1 MIFFFN
7 VYEFRKEHLMFLL
20 DKIGVG
26 ANSHQKLIGHDMP
39 GLEWV
44 LPKEKSFCF
53 SRREREKYSVK

>member
-7 VYEFRKEHLMFLL
+7 VYEFRKEHLIFLR

-26 ANSHQKLIGHDMP
+26 ASSHQKWIGHDMP

-53 SRREREKYSVK
+53 SRSEMKKYSVK